1 MKGILT
7 FLMIILCISIGC
19 KEKEND
25 GSKKNSEKETL
36 FTDLNGLPVSLEQFK
51 GKRILVNYWAT
62 WCVPCLKEFPSLVE
76 AEELLSDENYVFLFP
91 SPDNIE
97 EIKTFNQSKNY
108 PLQFLSLNQSLDKL
122 NIYALPSTV
131 IYTTDGSVY
140 KKIDG
145 ATVWSSP
152 ELIEMLRLVP

>member
-1 MKGILT
+1 MKGIIGILILT
-7 FLMIILCISIGC
+7 LFISFGC
-19 KEKEND
+19 EAEKKEE
-25 GSKKNSEKETL
+25 SKKGDKITL
-36 FTDLNGLPVSLEQFK
+36 FTDLQGQPVSLEEFK

-76 AEELLSDENYVFLFP
+76 AQELLSNENYVFLFP
-91 SPDNIE
+91 SPDSAK
-97 EIKTFNQSKNY
+97 EIIAFNETRKY

-122 NIYALPSTV
+122 DIYALPSTV
-131 IYTTDGSVY
+131 IYATNGSVY

-152 ELIEMLRLVP
+152 ELIEMLRSVP